1 MNLATYLGK
10 QVLGI
15 LAGYQ
20 QENVVIHVCGVFIQA
35 DNSLK
40 VYFPKGH
47 TFSVGDR
54 VTLHLDNR
62 SGVDEFDAEISVY
75 RASYKGR
82 VVSQEEEWLVVVP
95 RECQLIHGM
104 NVVLDIREEGY
115 QFPADDRP
123 ELPVPFTPLQQM
135 PEPEAKDAINKVGV
149 LITMANEQPHTTVL
163 AFLSSVDDDIFLITF
178 PQMFKSSLL
187 KRNPHCFFAMDER
200 AHYTFERAIEWI
212 YTLVEGEAF
221 QVPTGSPLYET
232 IREEFI
238 RKNPWEM
245 GFFLQPDIEMYHI
258 KRRQL
263 VCSGSQGR
271 VR

>member
-1 MNLATYLGK
+1 MNLATFLGK

-20 QENVVIHVCGVFIQA
+20 RDNVVIHVCGVYIQS
-35 DNSLK
+35 DNSLR

-47 TFSVGDR
+47 TFSAGDL

-82 VVSQEEEWLVVVP
+82 VISQEEDWVVVVP

-104 NVVLDIREEGY
+104 SVVLEIREEGY

-123 ELPVPFTPLQQM
+123 EQPVPFTMLRDM
-135 PEPEAKDAINKVGV
+135 PEPESKDAVNKVGV

-178 PQMFKSSLL
+178 PQMFKSRLL

-200 AHYTFERAIEWI
+200 AHYTFERAIEWN
-212 YTLVEGEAF
+212 YTIVEGEASL
-221 QVPTGSPLYET
+221 VPSDSPLYET
-232 IREEFI
+232 IREAFI

-245 GFFLQPDIEMYHI
+245 GFFLQSNIEMYHI

-263 VCSGSQGR
+263 VCSGSQGTSH
-271 VR
+271 

>member
-20 QENVVIHVCGVFIQA
+20 QDNVVIHVCGVFIRA

-47 TFSVGDR
+47 ALAVGDL

-82 VVSQEEEWLVVVP
+82 ITSEEDDWVVIAP

-104 NVVLDIREEGY
+104 SVVLEIREEGY
-115 QFPADDRP
+115 EFPKDDRP
-123 ELPVPFTPLQQM
+123 ELQVPVTTLKTM
-135 PEPEAKDAINKVGV
+135 PAPESKDAVNKVGV

-163 AFLSSVDDDIFLITF
+163 AFLSTVDDDIFLITF
-178 PQMFKSSLL
+178 PAMFKSKLL

-200 AHYTFERAIEWI
+200 AHYTFERAIEWN
-212 YTLVEGEAF
+212 YTIVEGEAF
-221 QVPTGSPLYET
+221 LVPSGTELYET

-245 GFFLQPDIEMYHI
+245 GFFLQSDIEMYHI

-263 VCSGSQGR
+263 VCSGSRGSMQ
-271 VR
+271 

>member
-1 MNLATYLGK
+1 MNLATFLGK

-20 QENVVIHVCGVFIQA
+20 QDNVVIHVCGVFIQS
-35 DNSLK
+35 DNSLR

-47 TFSVGDR
+47 TFSAGDF

-82 VVSQEEEWLVVVP
+82 VISQEEDWVVVAP

-104 NVVLDIREEGY
+104 SVVLEIREEGY
-115 QFPADDRP
+115 QFPADNRP
-123 ELPVPFTPLQQM
+123 ELPVPFTTLRNM
-135 PEPEAKDAINKVGV
+135 PEPESKDAVNKVGV

-178 PQMFKSSLL
+178 PQMFKSRLL
-187 KRNPHCFFAMDER
+187 KRNPHCFLPWMNV
-200 AHYTFERAIEWI
+200 
-212 YTLVEGEAF
+212 L
-221 QVPTGSPLYET
+221 T
-232 IREEFI
+232 IR
-238 RKNPWEM
+238 
-245 GFFLQPDIEMYHI
+245 L
-258 KRRQL
+258 
-263 VCSGSQGR
+263 SGRLNGTTPLWKARPLWCHQIAHFMRPFGKHLSAKSLGNGLLPAIGC
-271 VR
+271 

>member
-20 QENVVIHVCGVFIQA
+20 QNNVVIHVCGVFIRA

-47 TFSVGDR
+47 ALAVGDL

-82 VVSQEEEWLVVVP
+82 IISEEDDWVIIAP

-104 NVVLDIREEGY
+104 SVMLEIREEGY
-115 QFPADDRP
+115 EFPTDDRP
-123 ELPVPFTPLQQM
+123 ELPVPFTALKTM
-135 PEPEAKDAINKVGV
+135 PAPESKDAVNKVGV

-163 AFLSSVDDDIFLITF
+163 AFLSTVDDDIFLITF
-178 PQMFKSSLL
+178 PAMFKSKLL

-200 AHYTFERAIEWI
+200 AHYTFERAIEWN
-212 YTLVEGEAF
+212 YTIVEGEAF
-221 QVPTGSPLYET
+221 LVPSGTELYET

-245 GFFLQPDIEMYHI
+245 GFFLQSDIEMYHI

-263 VCSGSQGR
+263 VCSGSKGTMQ
-271 VR
+271 

>member
-1 MNLATYLGK
+1 MNLTTWLGK

-20 QENVVIHVCGVFIQA
+20 QGDVVIHVCGVFIQA
-35 DNSLK
+35 DNSLR

-47 TFSVGDR
+47 ALSVGDL

-82 VVSQEEEWLVVVP
+82 IISQEEDWVVITP

-104 NVVLDIREEGY
+104 RVILDIREDGY
-115 QFPADDRP
+115 TFPVDDRP
-123 ELPVPFTPLQQM
+123 ERDVPLTALQHM
-135 PEPEAKDAINKVGV
+135 PAPEAKDAMNKVGV
-149 LITMANEQPHTTVL
+149 LITMAKEQPHTTVL
-163 AFLSSVDDDIFLITF
+163 AFLSSIDDDIFLITF
-178 PQMFKSSLL
+178 PEMFKSKLL

-200 AHYTFERAIEWI
+200 AHYTFERAIEWN
-212 YTLVEGEAF
+212 YTIVEGEAF
-221 QVPTGSPLYET
+221 QVPSGSPLYET

-245 GFFLQPDIEMYHI
+245 GFFLQSNIEMYHI

-263 VCSGSQGR
+263 VCSGSKGTAR
-271 VR
+271 